1 MRQSLE
7 RCLYGRSDRNCRDD
21 FKMVLKKLVI
31 FGYDYG
37 FNGGRCLVALSTRAI
52 VAKHLISLRVA
63 VILS

>member
-1 MRQSLE
+1 
-7 RCLYGRSDRNCRDD
+7 
-21 FKMVLKKLVI
+21 MVLKKLVI